1 MDMTIF
7 PVDHRSDSGRDGNG
21 RFAST
26 PGNIGRP
33 RGTRNKVSRNA
44 LAGVQALAPSAIAK
58 LANLIEAGEMQAIKL
73 VLEYTLPRGGRAL
86 ELDASDPDAVTN
98 AIVDGDISPDEGDR
112 VASAFGKLAGLRDL
126 ETLRQRLDE
135 LEAAVR
141 K

>member
-1 MDMTIF
+1 
-7 PVDHRSDSGRDGNG
+7 
-21 RFAST
+21 
-26 PGNIGRP
+26 
-33 RGTRNKVSRNA
+33 VSRNA